1 MRIGRVCLV
10 RPSILVGSLAVGLL
24 GCSAP
29 ASNTDLRPEGAP
41 EILQVFATERVDGA
55 AQLGL
60 YYSGNAE
67 YNANDV
73 KGGATAG
80 TGDGCGD
87 DYENNGD
94 DCKVETAVADTSQKF
109 RIIFDELL
117 NGSSVEAFVCA
128 CNGEMAM
135 CPNMVTASIDP
146 SQCQDNPNTS
156 ANEAGRW
163 LDVNNDGMPDKAR
176 LIDGIVSF
184 DCGGPLYSST
194 AADGFYNPSGNQLIP
209 VAQGLA
215 GLGPALVVIA
225 SQGLKTD
232 SDCFITIGSMVVD
245 KQGTPVPALPA
256 TAIFHT
262 EALAVVSSTPKDASM
277 GVLIN
282 SSVALQFNAL
292 IKDSTI
298 TGLVLREKTGAVVVA
313 DATVTVGADDKS
325 TVTITHTA
333 DLKPN
338 TTYEVVVPATI
349 TDIWGGTAASHPI
362 ITFTTGAM

>member
-73 KGGATAG
+73 KGGASAG
-80 TGDGCGD
+80 MGDGCSD
-87 DYENNGD
+87 DYEANGD
-94 DCKVETAVADTSQKF
+94 DCKVETAVADTTQKF

-128 CNGEMAM
+128 CNGDMAM

-156 ANEAGRW
+156 TNEAGRW
-163 LDVNNDGMPDKAR
+163 LDANNDGMPDKSQ
-176 LIDGIVSF
+176 LIKGIVSY

-194 AADGFYNPSGNQLIP
+194 EADGFYNPSGNQLIP
-209 VAQGLA
+209 VAQKLA
-215 GLGPALVVIA
+215 GLGPALVVVA

-232 SDCFITIGSMVVD
+232 SDCSITVGSMVVD
-245 KQGTPVPALPA
+245 KQGTAVPALPA

-262 EALAVVSSTPKDASM
+262 EVLGVLSSTPKDAAT

-282 SSVALQFNAL
+282 SSVALKFNAL
-292 IKDSTI
+292 IDEATT

-313 DATVTVGADDKS
+313 DATVTVAADDKTS
-325 TVTITHTA
+325 VTIEHTA

-338 TTYEVVVPATI
+338 TAYEVVVPATI
-349 TDIWGGTAASHPI
+349 ADIWGGKAAAHPI

>member
-60 YYSGNAE
+60 YYSGNAD
-67 YNANDV
+67 YNAIDV

-87 DYENNGD
+87 DYNDNGD
-94 DCKVETAVADTSQKF
+94 DCKVETAVADTTQKF

-128 CNGEMAM
+128 CNGDMAM

-156 ANEAGRW
+156 SNEAGRW

-176 LIDGIVSF
+176 LIKGIISF
-184 DCGGPLYSST
+184 DCGGPLYTST
-194 AADGFYNPSGNQLIP
+194 EADGFYNPSGNQLIP

-215 GLGPALVVIA
+215 GLGPALVITA

-232 SDCFITIGSMVVD
+232 SDCFITVGSAVKD
-245 KQGTPVPALPA
+245 KQGNDVPALPA

-262 EALAVVSSTPKDASM
+262 EALAVLTSEPKDAAT
-277 GVLIN
+277 GVKSN
-282 SSVALQFNAL
+282 SGIVLQFDAL
-292 IKDSTI
+292 IDEAST
-298 TGLVLREKTGAVVVA
+298 TGVILREKTGAVAVA
-313 DATVTVGADDKS
+313 DAVVAVAADDK
-325 TVTITHTA
+325 TKVTISHATNLKLNTA
-333 DLKPN
+333 
-338 TTYEVVVPATI
+338 YEVVVPATI
-349 TDIWGGTAASHPI
+349 KDIWGGAAAAHPI